1 MSIFPPL
8 HLSLAVVSLL
18 FFATAP
24 AVPFAGCPG
33 KTSLHL
39 SGIVFS
45 GDTLCAA
52 RGELKL
58 TRSKIPAGA
67 RSVLV
72 AGRIALSTDP
82 DRDGDGAGNSTDRV
96 FLIQLLRDARG
107 VWKVEG
113 M

>member
-8 HLSLAVVSLL
+8 HLSPAVVSLL
-18 FFATAP
+18 FSATAP
-24 AVPFAGCPG
+24 AASIAGCPG
-33 KTSLHL
+33 KTS
-39 SGIVFS
+39 
-45 GDTLCAA
+45 LCAA

-58 TRSKIPAGA
+58 TRSKIPARA
-67 RSVLV
+67 RNVLV
-72 AGRIALSTDP
+72 VGRIAL
-82 DRDGDGAGNSTDRV
+82 STDRV